1 MNLRFHLVVFF
12 IITGFFVNA
21 QKEAAIW
28 YFGENAGLDFNTG
41 APVTLLD
48 GALSTREGCAT
59 ISDNNGSLLFYTD
72 GITVWNRNHQ
82 AMPNGTGLLGDPSS
96 TQSAIIVPHPGIPTQ
111 FYIFTADK
119 IKEANGINYSVV
131 DISLD
136 GGLGDIIQKNIQ
148 LVTPAAEKLTAVKH
162 ANGTDIWVLT
172 HDAFGDAYL
181 AYRVTPTG
189 VDTTPVISNVGIN
202 LTTYFFQSNIHAIG
216 YLKASPDGKKVAAA
230 HNGLNVDVMDFDSA
244 TGILT
249 NAQTLLDFSEHYKLF
264 YGVEFSPSSRFLY
277 ISSSLTTDLY
287 QYDLEAAD
295 IRSSVVQLNTSSL
308 IFGALQL
315 GIDGK
320 IYMADMER
328 PTLSVIENP
337 NEQGALS
344 TLNYSAIDLGGR
356 TIILGLP
363 PFITSYF
370 QVDIMVDGLCE
381 GSPTTFESAISASPI
396 SMVWDFGDGTTSTLE
411 NPSHTYAVSGDYT
424 VSVTVTTASE
434 TKTETKDITIYE
446 TPVAVPLA
454 DLEGCITQ
462 NSYNIDLPSFN
473 PSVLGTQ
480 APTIF
485 TVDYFLSQADADAN
499 TNALEAVHPFPL
511 GSTPVYVRVSNANNG
526 QCYDT
531 TQFNIIAREAPI
543 VDTITD
549 WTVCDDDTDG
559 HYTFDLSL
567 KNTEIFNGQDETT
580 FEILYF
586 ASQADADAGANVLPV
601 NYTNTLPTEEIFVR
615 FQNSTHPTCFRTG
628 SFMIE
633 VSPGVTANTPS
644 NLEICDDDNDG
655 FTTFNLADTEPE
667 IIGAQRASS
676 LSISYHATMTDAEGN
691 LNSLP
696 ISYTNSVSGNQT
708 IYTRVE
714 NVSDTNCYAT
724 TSFELLVYNT
734 PEQQTVTDWNVC
746 DDDMDGFYEFNF
758 TDKQAEILNGQDS
771 AVFITSF
778 YNNQTDADQ
787 GLNTIGPIYTN
798 TTVSETIY
806 YRIENSTYRECYRT
820 GSFLIEVNA
829 AVIANMPSNLE
840 NCDDDNDGFSTF
852 SLADAEPEI
861 IGAQSASALSVS
873 YHTTLAEAD
882 TGLNPLPNSFTNTV
896 ASSQTIFVR
905 VANVSDINCY
915 ATTSFKLLVYDIPQ
929 LQTVMDWNVCEDD
942 MDGISSFDFIE
953 KNIEILEGQNP
964 TAFSVRYYET
974 LADANLAQN
983 EITGTYTNISN
994 PQTIFYRI
1002 ENSLHTACF
1011 VTDSFELEVF
1021 ETPFAIAP
1029 TPIIGC
1035 DVNETGSQS
1044 IDLSQKNLE
1053 ILGSQDPIEF
1063 TVAYYTSQS
1072 DAENSKNE
1080 LSATAYVNSQAQETI
1095 YVRVERNTLESC
1107 YAMTSFEITVNP
1119 LPQPVLEERYVI
1131 CPDSPALVIDGGDFE
1146 TWSWQ
1151 SSEGVELGTNRNFN
1165 VSVLGTYQLTVSQTT
1180 NGVRCENSRSFEVLS
1195 SGAPESM
1202 EVEVNGFSDQID
1214 ITVTAKGTG
1223 PFEYSVDGE
1232 NYQASN
1238 EFVVFPGKHTVF
1250 VRDLLECRMLSE
1262 EIIAIGYQRFFTP
1275 NGDGKNEFWNI
1286 IGAELY
1292 PASRLFIYDRYG
1304 KFIVQ
1309 VSPNSK
1315 GWDGSYNGNPLP
1327 ASDYWF
1333 NYQYGTNQTM
1343 TGHFT
1348 LKR

>member
-1 MNLRFHLVVFF
+1 MKKFLSVL
-12 IITGFFVNA
+12 IILISSYSLQA

-59 ISDNNGSLLFYTD
+59 ISDNNGSILFYTD

-82 AMPNGTGLLGDPSS
+82 PMPNGTGLLGDPSS
-96 TQSAIIVPHPGIPTQ
+96 TQSAIIVPNPGIPTQ

-119 IKEANGINYSVV
+119 IKEANGINYSLV

-136 GGLGDIIQKNIQ
+136 GGLGDVIQKNIQ

-172 HDAFGDAYL
+172 HDAFGDSYL
-181 AYRVTPTG
+181 AYRVTPAG
-189 VDTTPVISNVGIN
+189 VETTPVISNVGIN

-277 ISSSLTTDLY
+277 TSSSLTTDLY
-287 QYDLEAAD
+287 QYDLVAAD
-295 IRSSVVQLNTSSL
+295 IKGSVVQLNTSSL

-320 IYMADMER
+320 IYMADIER

-370 QVDIMVDGLCE
+370 QVDIMVNGLCE
-381 GSPTTFESAISASPI
+381 GSPTTFESAISVSPI
-396 SMVWDFGDGTTSTLE
+396 STVWDFGDGTTSTLE
-411 NPSHTYAVSGDYT
+411 NPSHTYASAGDYS

-434 TKTETKDITIYE
+434 TKTETKDITIFE

-462 NSYNIDLPSFN
+462 NTYNIDLPTFN
-473 PSVLGTQ
+473 VSVLGTQ
-480 APTIF
+480 DPNVF
-485 TVDYFLSQADADAN
+485 SVDYFLSQADADAN
-499 TNALEAVHPFPL
+499 TSALEAVHPFPL
-511 GSTPVYVRVSNANNG
+511 GTTTVYVRVSNTNNS

-559 HYTFDLSL
+559 QYIFDLSL

-586 ASQADADAGANVLPV
+586 ASQTDADAGTNVLPV
-601 NYTNTLPTEEIFVR
+601 SYTNTLPTEEIFVR
-615 FQNSTHPTCFRTG
+615 FQNSMYPTCFRTG

-633 VSPGVTANTPS
+633 VSQGVTANIPS
-644 NLEICDDDNDG
+644 NLEICDDNNDG
-655 FTTFNLADTEPE
+655 YSTFNLADTEPE
-667 IIGAQRASS
+667 IIGAQSASS

-691 LNSLP
+691 LNPLP
-696 ISYTNSVSGNQT
+696 NSYTNSVASTQT
-708 IYTRVE
+708 IYVRVA
-714 NVSDTNCYAT
+714 NATDVNCYAT
-724 TSFELLVYNT
+724 TSFEV
-734 PEQQTVTDWNVC
+734 NV
-746 DDDMDGFYEFNF
+746 F
-758 TDKQAEILNGQDS
+758 
-771 AVFITSF
+771 
-778 YNNQTDADQ
+778 
-787 GLNTIGPIYTN
+787 
-798 TTVSETIY
+798 
-806 YRIENSTYRECYRT
+806 
-820 GSFLIEVNA
+820 
-829 AVIANMPSNLE
+829 
-840 NCDDDNDGFSTF
+840 
-852 SLADAEPEI
+852 
-861 IGAQSASALSVS
+861 
-873 YHTTLAEAD
+873 D
-882 TGLNPLPNSFTNTV
+882 T
-896 ASSQTIFVR
+896 
-905 VANVSDINCY
+905 
-915 ATTSFKLLVYDIPQ
+915 PQ
-929 LQTVMDWNVCEDD
+929 LQTVADWVVCDND
-942 MDGISSFDFIE
+942 NDGVFDFNLTE
-953 KNIEILEGQNP
+953 KKNEILGDQNP
-964 TAFSVRYYET
+964 ANVSIGYYESM
-974 LADANLAQN
+974 ADANLAQN
-983 EITGTYTNISN
+983 EIVGTYQNTAN
-994 PQTIFYRI
+994 PQTLFYRLD
-1002 ENSLHTACF
+1002 NSLNTTCF
-1011 VTDSFELEVF
+1011 VTSSFDLEVF
-1021 ETPFAIAP
+1021 ETPFAIVT

-1035 DVNETGSQS
+1035 DINETGSQS
-1044 IDLSQKNLE
+1044 IDLTQKALE
-1053 ILGSQDPIEF
+1053 ILGSQDTNQF
-1063 TVAYYTSQS
+1063 TVTYYASQS
-1072 DAENSKNE
+1072 DAEYRINE
-1080 LSATAYVNSQAQETI
+1080 LSANSYINTENQETL
-1095 YVRVERNTLESC
+1095 YARVERIGLQSC
-1107 YAMTSFEITVNP
+1107 YALTSLKISINP

-1151 SSEGVELGTNRNFN
+1151 DANGTEISTTRIFDATDLGE
-1165 VSVLGTYQLTVSQTT
+1165 YQLTVSQTT
-1180 NGVRCENSRSFEVLS
+1180 NGVTCENSVLFEVLS
-1195 SGAPESM
+1195 SGAPESIT
-1202 EVEVNGFSDQID
+1202 VDTNGFSDQID
-1214 ITVTAKGTG
+1214 VTVIATGTG

-1238 EFVVFPGKHTVF
+1238 QFKVFPGKYTVY
-1250 VRDLLECRMLSE
+1250 VRDLLECRILSE

-1275 NGDGKNEFWNI
+1275 NGDGSNEYWNI
-1286 IGAELY
+1286 IGGELHPDSQLY
-1292 PASRLFIYDRYG
+1292 IYDRYG
-1304 KFIVQ
+1304 KFLKQI
-1309 VSPNSK
+1309 SPNSK
-1315 GWDGSYNGNPLP
+1315 GWDGTSNGNPLP
-1327 ASDYWF
+1327 ESDYWF
-1333 NYQYGTNQTM
+1333 KYRFIDNQVI